1 MNSRYL
7 DKILISVLLIIS
19 LSLFLNFE
27 NVIIYSQ
34 NNSFRLS
41 DYEFHSYIEQIIA
54 HLEASIENKQFNN
67 IVMAIQHSLHPF
79 ENILE
84 KINDRLFQTNATLAN
99 DVSNRLEDY
108 VASIG
113 SNSLSDSTIEK
124 NNIEEIL
131 NVVLNQTIP
140 IEQRTNDKYILNVT
154 AELIN
159 AAQEEYADSIYEG
172 KIIDLVKYQ
181 DSQQFFKRAINLLE
195 NFSNLTE
202 SEKQI
207 LFNIKKLKHDIDSK
221 NETSGINIVVNDLLC
236 EIKGGFYC

>member
-1 MNSRYL
+1 M
-7 DKILISVLLIIS
+7 
-19 LSLFLNFE
+19 
-27 NVIIYSQ
+27 IYSQ

-54 HLEASIENKQFNN
+54 HLDASIENKQFNN
-67 IVMAIQHSLHPF
+67 IIMAIQHSLHPF
-79 ENILE
+79 EDILK

-99 DVSNRLEDY
+99 EVSNRLEDY

-159 AAQEEYADSIYEG
+159 TAQEEYSDSIYEG

-195 NFSNLTE
+195 NFNNLTE

-207 LFNIKKLKHDIDSK
+207 LFNIKKLKHDIDFK
-221 NETSGINIVVNDLLC
+221 NETSDINIVVNDLLC

>member
-1 MNSRYL
+1 M
-7 DKILISVLLIIS
+7 
-19 LSLFLNFE
+19 
-27 NVIIYSQ
+27 IYSQ

-41 DYEFHSYIEQIIA
+41 DYEFQSYIEQIIG
-54 HLEASIENKQFNN
+54 HLEASIENKQVNN

-79 ENILE
+79 EDILK

-99 DVSNRLEDY
+99 EVSNRLEGY

-113 SNSLSDSTIEK
+113 SNSFSDSTIEK

-131 NVVLNQTIP
+131 NELLNQTIP

-159 AAQEEYADSIYEG
+159 TAQEEYSESIYEG
-172 KIIDLVKYQ
+172 KITDLVKYQ
-181 DSQQFFKRAINLLE
+181 DSQQFFKRAIHLLE
-195 NFSNLTE
+195 NFNNLTE

-207 LFNIKKLKHDIDSK
+207 LFNIKKLKYDIDSK
-221 NETSGINIVVNDLLC
+221 NETSDINIVVNDLVC